1 MLYGFLP
8 TQTAPLPPSL
18 IWKAS
23 SPFAGSAIT
32 AFCEGD
38 AFPILTLFTGV
49 LALKRKPNLLL
60 H

>member
-1 MLYGFLP
+1 MLCSFLP
-8 TQTAPLPPSL
+8 TQTTPLPPLL

-23 SPFAGSAIT
+23 WPFAGSAIT

-38 AFPILTLFTGV
+38 ASPILTLSIGV